1 MPSYTTYDL
10 TFRTGLHLGRYTGPA
25 QTGQLGLQKTAVYIP
40 ADTLFSALC
49 QTWATFY
56 GRVELETFL
65 KRYTAEDTHLPFR
78 LTSAFPF
85 AGDVR
90 FFPKPLAHLD
100 IDEAKNSK
108 KVKKVQ
114 FVSHNVFKAIL
125 DGKTPELE
133 DHLINGG
140 KMWVDASEKG
150 QLETLLKPPEKDN
163 KEKGNEEEDDLT
175 VWKADSRPRV
185 TLDRESYESQIW
197 HVETLTFSKDCGLWF
212 AVEFDDP
219 DDVQKT
225 DDKNKIH
232 TLLSVLED
240 TGIGG
245 ERNAGYG
252 LFKSDKKEESIKLD
266 TADSS
271 SRFVTLAPI
280 CPKNSGQLQVLISK
294 DASYSLNPRSGW
306 GNSTGT
312 PFARKKVM
320 MFDEGSVLTKTDGQV
335 GRLVDDLE
343 PDGDEACTHP
353 VYRYGYAWQ
362 VGIKGGQS

>member
-56 GRVELETFL
+56 GSDELKTFL
-65 KRYTAEDTHLPFR
+65 KRYKENSANLPFR

-90 FFPKPLAHLD
+90 FFPKPLVHLD
-100 IDEAKNSK
+100 IDKTKNFK

-125 DGKTPELE
+125 DGETPELE

-140 KMWVDASEKG
+140 KMWVDTCEKKKLKNLLNPSEKDD
-150 QLETLLKPPEKDN
+150 E
-163 KEKGNEEEDDLT
+163 EKGDLT
-175 VWKADSRPRV
+175 VWKAESRPRV
-185 TLDRESYESQIW
+185 TLDRGTYESQIW
-197 HVETLTFSKDCGLWF
+197 HVETLTFSKGCGLWF
-212 AVEFDDP
+212 AAQFDTE
-219 DDVQKT
+219 KT
-225 DDKNKIH
+225 KKQIC
-232 TLLSVLED
+232 TLLSVLGD
-240 TGIGG
+240 AGIGG

-252 LFKSDKKEESIKLD
+252 LFEFKKKEVELD
-266 TADSS
+266 TADGS

-280 CPKNSGQLQVLISK
+280 CPKDKAELETLISEE

-312 PFARKKVM
+312 PFARKQVM

-343 PDGDEACTHP
+343 PDSDDACTHP

-362 VGIKGGQS
+362 VGIQGGQS